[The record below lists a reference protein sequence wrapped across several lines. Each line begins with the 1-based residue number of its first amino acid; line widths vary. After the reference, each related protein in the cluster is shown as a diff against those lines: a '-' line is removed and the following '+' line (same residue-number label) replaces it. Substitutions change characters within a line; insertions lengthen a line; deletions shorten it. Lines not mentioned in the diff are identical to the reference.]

1 MRPLLEGS
9 GPSAAKTVQPDY
21 SRLASSLKRS
31 PQRRLFGHRNRLTV
45 IDIDARGAEGER
57 LLADVQRE
65 VGNARFI
72 VRNGGGGFHLYY
84 RHAGEGRK
92 IRLDPRRPI
101 DLLGGGQ
108 IVLPPSRPSE
118 VLLLY
123 IDGGPANNGLRNSVP
138 YPQKPPHPPIPPPPE
153 FRGKADSQTRMFP
166 ELKPPPTHGRAAL
179 EPRQG
184 CHRGAVGRATF
195 RAYENGAPKDN
206 AVVLTAFRH
215 LGFDCRHPDGRR
227 AWRCT
232 RRGPRRLG

>member
-101 DLLGGGQ
+101 DLLGGGTDRAAP
-108 IVLPPSRPSE
+108 IAPVRGAAA
-118 VLLLY
+118 LY
-123 IDGGPANNGLRNSVP
+123 RWGPANNGLRNSVP

-153 FRGKADSQTRMFP
+153 FRAVHGFIESEGIP
-166 ELKPPPTHGRAAL
+166 ELGRI
-179 EPRQG
+179 
-184 CHRGAVGRATF
+184 
-195 RAYENGAPKDN
+195 
-206 AVVLTAFRH
+206 
-215 LGFDCRHPDGRR
+215 
-227 AWRCT
+227 
-232 RRGPRRLG
+232 